1 MSIMLPDWAA
11 GIIGVLGGGTWPEA
25 DEDALFALGA
35 AWKQAAGDLKAL
47 DTDLADAKS
56 AVDVAYPEGKGHDAI
71 VAALDQFVTG
81 NSSFDTLSGFMDQLG
96 DYSDGTGASIEHS
109 KLQILVAAAVTVAM
123 LASAAIPGCQA
134 DLPLA
139 WAMLRMALIGILQ
152 ELFIELIQ
160 LEEGHIKSLD
170 GWEIAFSGAN
180 MAASELGGRLFGK
193 GFGSLL
199 EKMLAGPIGKAVGE
213 DLLKSFAGKFGQQA
227 LIGIA
232 GGTGGLVAGTV
243 AGEAQSTIM
252 RGLTTG
258 DWHLDK
264 PEFSTNMFL
273 NLAVSTG
280 LHSAL
285 SEHAPGTTADTTAAP
300 DVPTVTPDVPV
311 PDTGTAPTDAITTDS
326 ASPNGIPARSAPTVT
341 EQSGGTANDSG
352 PMIGRSESQV
362 PTVDSDANQNKP
374 PEQAAAEPRTGTL
387 KTAAPGPVR
396 SSPVTS
402 RPVTSDTA
410 PVSDEIPGQPAQPAA
425 SIASNS
431 ASEIPAPMRDSP
443 ISAAPTNETA
453 TPIPGPATA
462 DETTT
467 PVPASATAAGVLP
480 DASTTGARGS
490 GPSNPQT
497 DLEPLPVANRS
508 TAVPEPSTPALDPV
522 AADTISRIDQPTG
535 NETESQGAAAPA
547 APQKTQDTGK
557 SQVPASD
564 RVPASKEGAR
574 NGRTETVGSKSPNE
588 RPTRAVVSA
597 DDPAAP
603 RAVDA
608 KPQSEIQARAG
619 TAIEANPADK
629 SFRIGSPV
637 ESDDPSHQDLSA
649 TPPENPQQLPENSA
663 EQPSD
668 QDRAAIARARGTL
681 ATLDRY
687 EGEHPPQIASVRT
700 DPDQPSAYEWRR
712 YPDHPDGPLSVVRIP
727 VDIAVDPSSEPATG
741 DRLEAGLWEKLRSAG
756 DSLFNRGHTLPSG
769 DRFLAELV
777 PATDEGSGAVSLYLT
792 ENGEFG
798 TLHEGTTVDDLAQ
811 RLHQDLGLEP
821 GSGHGLSED
830 DLYKFSRAICRVNTD
845 AMLGGLE
852 HIQRLGRYAE
862 LEDRGNQ
869 YDLEDILRMPGENR
883 FRIGVNPEEY
893 RRLINPGGL
902 AAPGRGDN
910 CVIAS
915 LSALATFYGDPT
927 VSVPRAPT
935 VVDGEMTY
943 TGVGDAEWRQIG
955 PWMGNRPWDNF
966 NDGTRTI
973 PEQFDALRAR
983 IESAGPGSAA
993 LVGWGWKVYDAEQNP
1008 LFNPDGTPMVNSGHA
1023 IVLVYPHDAQGPVW
1037 FDPQSGEIITDPR
1050 LPEDVVQE
1058 AASLEYVAFEPPGG
1072 TPDATGTEHRGTG
1085 QSLSD
1090 TGIRNDPT
1098 LPGDPLRPLLGVP
1111 GDAVPGADRPEG
1123 TPGPGQ
1129 LPGGQANRGGHDDS
1143 QLDAPTP
1150 GGEAVRRVGPDRPA
1164 PAGTA
1169 DLSAPV
1175 PGDHPANAG
1184 GSEDDRI
1191 PGADRI
1197 PGPTSG
1203 TDQGIPPGDHQDQP
1217 GLPTGDATGGERG
1230 GLGAVAGPHER
1241 NLAGTGDIRG
1251 VEPSAEGGGGP
1262 LPGASGEQL
1271 EPWQRGIGAHGDAEQ
1286 PTPPPESQPDRPF
1299 SLSTTPNGH
1308 DVEAAATRPAAV
1320 EPPGPS
1326 KPGAH
1331 PDEGAQRTS
1340 RQPDGSD
1347 GPVRPRLRPVRLTAF
1362 EGEDT
1367 NEPAPH
1373 AEMPGTLASGESPTS
1388 HESGPA
1394 RLVAAR
1400 KQAVQEFRAAFRDG
1414 APEETLRE
1422 LARRAGQA
1430 LRDEHKLLMDSLN
1443 DLPYDDVLR
1452 QLDLLDL
1459 RDAPLQE
1466 QTPVQDVERALSGT
1480 GSAPGGRELIIGG
1493 GRAFRP
1499 LARGELTV
1507 NIDPEARPHLKADV
1521 AKMDA
1526 LPTGTSGKAVFENVG
1541 LDQLTASAAA
1551 QLHRVLEPGGQLVMT
1566 TGPRY
1571 FAEQGLREAVI
1582 RTLEN
1587 AGFTD
1592 IRWEFNE
1599 EADIRPFFD
1608 RDDEGTILLYSDGE
1622 PRLRWVPESPFQ
1634 VTATK
1639 PGSPEASADDSA
1651 APRNAGTTVPDAP
1664 ARPRLRPVRLTG
1676 FDTGDSNQPT
1686 RPDAPARPRLRPVR
1700 LAPLDA
1706 GDSNQ
1711 PPPVVN
1717 PAGGGSGGGDHGPDI
1732 SELPTR
1738 PGGTQDET
1746 ANAYGQGLR
1755 PQGANP
1761 NPQGPITVDQIT
1773 PPQPGGGDEAAQMA
1787 GGQQMQQMMLPPE
1800 QSQQHAPQQPDM
1812 SPNPPVRE
1820 AVPKIIDPRDLVR
1833 QQVIL
1838 NREQDEL
1845 NVRDN
1850 RRIATEQALADE
1862 RLAAQNELDRAI
1874 RESRDVRNHTAR
1886 VRAAQDAEQQFR
1898 NQADPDLDELRKRVA
1913 DRQQAVNKALRQTG
1927 RPPAGLYDKVA
1938 SAEAER
1944 RALRGQRAGVQT
1956 LLDQVKAQIDAL
1968 RQHGNGADPDV
1979 AQRMKELLDQRTQLI
1994 GDKIGLDEKWV
2005 QANIAV
2011 HSLLRFGND
2020 QSGATVDLSSARVIA
2035 RFELPV
2041 SGNDRMQVNF
2051 TRQMLDEQVRN
2062 GNLSP
2067 ILPEELR
2074 RPISAVR
2081 AVLNESGSTPER
2093 VRAAL
2098 DAARSQI
2105 DLAAR
2110 NVPDPR
2116 VTAYAHRLIN
2126 ELETGSSLPEQHW
2139 WQRAAW
2145 RSGVVDSQSV
2155 TKTMRVGADIVE
2167 AGNGTRYLRFNR
2179 LTDMIAYEANR
2190 YYFGS
2195 GVWDGLS
2202 DVLPPVDHELLWHEH
2217 FGLGYSASANTAV
2230 VEASG
2235 RRFEQNVDQRDYFA
2249 VKINPLAPGP
2259 AFIEQHVNFWPE
2271 AESQQDPATFDPALN
2286 LHDVDKVTIKNYW
2299 AVNPRIFF
2307 NHIALADVPLTARIV
2322 MDTVFTSTDNGA
2334 PTGAVNYSLQ
2344 LMGSYSVLENLVQK
2358 TLPGILGANHITV
2371 PPDWALKIPDVGGD
2385 STISL
2390 NLNKLFGGGA
2400 GAEIPPEM
2408 RDALARAGISVDRN
2422 GNLANPPDRF
2432 PRLPPP

>member
-160 LEEGHIKSLD
+160 LHEGHIKSLD

-213 DLLKSFAGKFGQQA
+213 DLLKSFGQKA

-232 GGTGGLVAGTV
+232 GGTGGLVAATV
-243 AGEAQSTIM
+243 AGEAESTIM

-285 SEHAPGTTADTTAAP
+285 PEHAPGVTADTTTAP

-311 PDTGTAPTDAITTDS
+311 PDTGTALTDAITTDS
-326 ASPNGIPARSAPTVT
+326 ASPNGIPARTDQPETISTNESPATTTQIAEPPSATDNSSAPTAT
-341 EQSGGTANDSG
+341 EQSGGSTATPANDSG
-352 PMIGRSESQV
+352 PVIGRSESQF
-362 PTVDSDANQNKP
+362 PTVDSDANQNTP
-374 PEQAAAEPRTGTL
+374 PEQAAAEPRTGTV

-425 SIASNS
+425 SIAGNS
-431 ASEIPAPMRDSP
+431 ASEIPAPMSDSP

-462 DETTT
+462 DETAT
-467 PVPASATAAGVLP
+467 PVPASATTAGVLP
-480 DASTTGARGS
+480 DASITGARGS
-490 GPSNPQT
+490 GASDPQT

-522 AADTISRIDQPTG
+522 AADMISGIDQPTG
-535 NETESQGAAAPA
+535 NGTESQGAAAPA

-564 RVPASKEGAR
+564 RVPASKEGTR

-588 RPTRAVVSA
+588 RTTRAVVSA
-597 DDPAAP
+597 DDRGAP

-619 TAIEANPADK
+619 TEIEANPADK

-687 EGEHPPQIASVRT
+687 ESEHPPQIASVRT
-700 DPDQPSAYEWRR
+700 DPDQRWAYEWRR

-727 VDIAVDPSSEPATG
+727 VDVAVDPSIEPATG

-777 PATDEGSGAVSLYLT
+777 PATDEGSGAASLYLT

-830 DLYKFSRAICRVNTD
+830 DLYKFSRAICRANTD

-893 RRLINPGGL
+893 TRRINPGGL
-902 AAPGRGDN
+902 DAPGRRDN

-935 VVDGEMTY
+935 VVDGRMTY

-955 PWMGNRPWDNF
+955 PWMDNRPWDNF
-966 NDGTRTI
+966 DDGTRTI

-983 IESAGPGSAA
+983 IENAGPGSAA
-993 LVGWGWKVYDAEQNP
+993 LVVWGWKVYDAEQNP
-1008 LFNPDGTPMVNSGHA
+1008 LFNPDGTPMVTSGHA

-1050 LPEDVVQE
+1050 RLPEDVVQE
-1058 AASLEYVAFEPPGG
+1058 AVSLEYVAFEPPGG
-1072 TPDATGTEHRGTG
+1072 TPDAIGTEHRGTD

-1111 GDAVPGADRPEG
+1111 GGAVPGADRPEG

-1217 GLPTGDATGGERG
+1217 GLPTGDTTGGERG
-1230 GLGAVAGPHER
+1230 GLGAVAGPNER

-1251 VEPSAEGGGGP
+1251 VEPPAEGGGGP
-1262 LPGASGEQL
+1262 LSVASGEHGP
-1271 EPWQRGIGAHGDAEQ
+1271 ENIGRAQPPHGDAEQ

-1308 DVEAAATRPAAV
+1308 GDDVEATATRPAAV
-1320 EPPGPS
+1320 DPPGPS

-1347 GPVRPRLRPVRLTAF
+1347 GPVRPRLRPVRL
-1362 EGEDT
+1362 
-1367 NEPAPH
+1367 
-1373 AEMPGTLASGESPTS
+1373 
-1388 HESGPA
+1388 
-1394 RLVAAR
+1394 
-1400 KQAVQEFRAAFRDG
+1400 
-1414 APEETLRE
+1414 
-1422 LARRAGQA
+1422 
-1430 LRDEHKLLMDSLN
+1430 
-1443 DLPYDDVLR
+1443 
-1452 QLDLLDL
+1452 
-1459 RDAPLQE
+1459 
-1466 QTPVQDVERALSGT
+1466 
-1480 GSAPGGRELIIGG
+1480 
-1493 GRAFRP
+1493 
-1499 LARGELTV
+1499 
-1507 NIDPEARPHLKADV
+1507 
-1521 AKMDA
+1521 
-1526 LPTGTSGKAVFENVG
+1526 
-1541 LDQLTASAAA
+1541 
-1551 QLHRVLEPGGQLVMT
+1551 
-1566 TGPRY
+1566 
-1571 FAEQGLREAVI
+1571 
-1582 RTLEN
+1582 
-1587 AGFTD
+1587 
-1592 IRWEFNE
+1592 
-1599 EADIRPFFD
+1599 
-1608 RDDEGTILLYSDGE
+1608 
-1622 PRLRWVPESPFQ
+1622 
-1634 VTATK
+1634 
-1639 PGSPEASADDSA
+1639 
-1651 APRNAGTTVPDAP
+1651 
-1664 ARPRLRPVRLTG
+1664 RLTSLE
-1676 FDTGDSNQPT
+1676 T
-1686 RPDAPARPRLRPVR
+1686 
-1700 LAPLDA
+1700 

-1717 PAGGGSGGGDHGPDI
+1717 PAGGGSGGNDNGSPPIAVGDHGDDDI
-1732 SELPTR
+1732 SRQPTEPLQPNAYPNFDESAQPTHPQQPPAQEKPGETPQRPTGSDVPARSRIRPVKLVRLETGDSNQTPPVVNPAELPTR

-1761 NPQGPITVDQIT
+1761 NPQGPITVDQIK

-1800 QSQQHAPQQPDM
+1800 QSQQHAPQQPDI

-1845 NVRDN
+1845 NFRDN

-1874 RESRDVRNHTAR
+1874 TENRDVRNPTAR

-1927 RPPAGLYDKVA
+1927 RPAAGLYDKVA

-2041 SGNDRMQVNF
+2041 SGSDRMQVNF

-2116 VTAYAHRLIN
+2116 LTAYAHRLIN

-2145 RSGVVDSQSV
+2145 RSGVVDSQSA

-2249 VKINPLAPGP
+2249 VKINPLTPGP

-2299 AVNPRIFF
+2299 GVNPRIFF

-2322 MDTVFTSTDNGA
+2322 MDIVFTSTDNGA
-2334 PTGAVNYSLQ
+2334 PTRAVNYSLQ
-2344 LMGSYSVLENLVQK
+2344 LMASYSVLENLVQK
-2358 TLPGILGANHITV
+2358 TLPGILGANHIAV

-2390 NLNKLFGGGA
+2390 NLNRLFGGGA
-2400 GAEIPPEM
+2400 GAEIPQEM

-2422 GNLANPPDRF
+2422 GNLTSPPDRF
-2432 PRLPPP
+2432 PRPPPP